1 MLNSS
6 ERSIQSKYGEIIG
19 KVKFLQNKNKILDAE
34 NKVLKDK
41 INTLLESKNQGDSY
55 VNDSHV
61 SIEMKPNKKV
71 LDYVGKA
78 ISEVQFRNT
87 YTQDSLE
94 SVPLVA
100 YRAILKANSL
110 FGLK

>member
-41 INTLLESKNQGDSY
+41 INTLL
-55 VNDSHV
+55 
-61 SIEMKPNKKV
+61 
-71 LDYVGKA
+71 
-78 ISEVQFRNT
+78 
-87 YTQDSLE
+87 
-94 SVPLVA
+94 
-100 YRAILKANSL
+100 
-110 FGLK
+110 